1 MVSGQLPEGTWDP
14 TDIRRRQGLGGW
26 NLPPE
31 LGYLCK
37 LLASQSHGFH
47 LYIKDGKRD
56 GDGRARPYL
65 KINT

>member
-14 TDIRRRQGLGGW
+14 TDIRHRQGLGGW
-26 NLPPE
+26 NLPPG

-37 LLASQSHGFH
+37 LLASQSHG
-47 LYIKDGKRD
+47 LRVYIRDGKGD
-56 GDGRARPYL
+56 GDSRARPYL